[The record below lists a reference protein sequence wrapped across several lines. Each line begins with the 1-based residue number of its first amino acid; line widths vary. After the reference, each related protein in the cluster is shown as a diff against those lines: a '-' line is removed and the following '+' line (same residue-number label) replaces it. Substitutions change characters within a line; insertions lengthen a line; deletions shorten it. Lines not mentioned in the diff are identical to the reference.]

1 MVNMKMK
8 TTFFKE
14 ILTLVPR
21 EKLPYAHKLVKR
33 LFSLGQLPNVQLAGR
48 LKHFV
53 KKWQFLTKDQ
63 SILEIVK
70 GYQIPFLSQPLQ
82 QLLPREIHLNLKEKS
97 VVAEEI
103 GNLLRKVAIEKVH
116 MKKVSAKSQFM
127 SNLFLLKKKDG
138 GNRPVINLKNLNQYI
153 PHHHSKW
160 KACNN

>member
-63 SILEIVK
+63 SILEIIK
-70 GYQIPFLSQPLQ
+70 GYQIPFLFQSLRQ
-82 QLLPREIHLNLKEKS
+82 QLPREIYLILKEKS
-97 VVAEEI
+97 VVTED
-103 GNLLRKVAIEKVH
+103 IE
-116 MKKVSAKSQFM
+116 
-127 SNLFLLKKKDG
+127 NLLKKLQQKKF
-138 GNRPVINLKNLNQYI
+138 I
-153 PHHHSKW
+153 
-160 KACNN
+160 